1 MQWLEPDER
10 KPSCPVLRGGSGSNA
25 ASLPDNNWP
34 QIRARRTRD
43 ICIEPMFKNF
53 CINSNQRIRWL
64 PCARIQNSIVCR
76 RSSRQCIA
84 RLIRLRST
92 LHPPPGSG
100 NFAFRISR
108 TRGFSRQFNYLELS
122 SILKVLT
129 LRLKRRTINCN
140 REHRDRH
147 FNQARLCRTQDCRRT
162 GNLCLRFCCTWDG

>member
-1 MQWLEPDER
+1 M
-10 KPSCPVLRGGSGSNA
+10 SSINC
-25 ASLPDNNWP
+25 P
-34 QIRARRTRD
+34 QIMARRMRD

-53 CINSNQRIRWL
+53 YINSNQRIRWL

-100 NFAFRISR
+100 SLLLGFRAR
-108 TRGFSRQFNYLELS
+108 EYFSRQFNYLELS

-147 FNQARLCRTQDCRRT
+147 FNQARRCRTQDCRRT
-162 GNLCLRFCCTWDG
+162 GDLCLWLCCTWDG